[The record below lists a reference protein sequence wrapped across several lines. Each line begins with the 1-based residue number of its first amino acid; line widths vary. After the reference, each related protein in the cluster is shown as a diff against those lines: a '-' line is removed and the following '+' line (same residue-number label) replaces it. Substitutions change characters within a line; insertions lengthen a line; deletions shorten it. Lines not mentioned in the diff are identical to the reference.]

1 MFMSGGKPVTDPLEP
16 ARRLTD
22 WRANSAKHHSSE
34 HHSAERLGST
44 IPPTSA
50 SLPSSDSLIISLH
63 QSEDRSPFK
72 GPAWIDSSP
81 RRVPNLLA
89 SS

>member
-22 WRANSAKHHSSE
+22 WRANSAK

-63 QSEDRSPFK
+63 QSEERSPFK